1 MKIDRKRTLKSSLLR
16 RLLSEQL
23 EDRRLLAAGPYAPA
37 AGQEGS
43 TAIADDSTAIVAWA
57 TSVESYSPGAEV
69 DIAFQ
74 TPERSLGAP
83 DGTPGDVVSLG
94 RGGEITLQ
102 FENPIRDGLG
112 PDFAVFEN
120 GFSDT
125 FLELAFVEVSSN
137 GTDFVRF
144 TNDSLTD
151 GPVDTF
157 GAVDPTEINNLAGK
171 FRHLFGTP
179 FDLSELVGADP
190 NLDVNRVTHVRLVD
204 IVGDGSAT
212 DSSGDVIYDPF
223 PTTGSAGFDLDAIA
237 VLNQSSVVRDV
248 IDFEDVGQ
256 SLSAESAFI
265 GPVSGGTNVTGP
277 FGDMVTV
284 GEFDSGTLTFN
295 NAHSLDFGSW
305 NQWGYS
311 NSTDTTTPGFTN
323 QFSSFAGGG
332 ADDSDTFGILFVDQS
347 DFFEPPTISRPDGDN
362 RQFES
367 LRVTNTTFTA
377 LSVRDGDSFAKMF
390 GGPTGDDPDFLLL
403 TITGKSDVDT
413 VIGTIDFYLADFR
426 FEDNTQ
432 DFIVDQWTEVD
443 LTSIA
448 DAAELEFSITSSDV
462 GPFGL
467 NTPAYAAI
475 DDITLVAPALSVDI
489 ANAEVSE
496 SSGTDATTVRISR
509 PEADAGA
516 VVVAIEPVDPSIAT
530 VPTLVTIEAGE
541 QFVDF
546 TIDVIGNE
554 ISGPDQT
561 IAISASAVGF
571 VSSSK
576 SLVIVDDDQPTLTV
590 NLDSTLVEG
599 ETLTATVVRSG
610 VDLTSPLSVEVQ
622 ADDSGLVTV
631 DQTVVI
637 PAGLSSQT
645 FTVEAIDDS
654 TVRPTTT
661 VELLV
666 SATDFESGLASFEV
680 TDNDQPSLFAEFVP
694 AAVSE
699 SVSGSVATFE
709 DFGASLTSESFYNGS
724 DGAGGFT
731 SGELAFNNSYNFDF
745 DVFSGWAVSN
755 TTDVTTPGFTN
766 QYSAFTGAGAFA
778 SDSYAVAAAFIT
790 PTITRDESSGSFQSI
805 EITNTTFAALSILQ
819 GDSFAKQFGG
829 DSGDDPDFFLLTIEG
844 FDSSDD
850 SVGTIDFYLADY
862 RFEDNSQDFIVDS
875 WTTVDLSPL
884 GDATELQFSLSSSD
898 VGDFG
903 INTPAYFA
911 VDNVT
916 LASETSDPML
926 RISRNTTLNSEA
938 LPVQLTV
945 DSANSIVVPEF
956 VEIPANQTSVSVPV
970 RVVDDLLFGVD
981 QLVSVTADAEN
992 HTSSTSSLNII
1003 EDDQATIT
1011 LSVLDPSVSEASGLG
1026 RLVVYR
1032 NSVDL
1037 SSPLQVNLSVDAENQ
1052 ITIDSQV
1059 TIPAGSRSFEI
1070 EFLAVDNDQVDED
1083 RQILV
1088 TGSAIGFL
1096 DGQSSF
1102 EIIDDEQALS
1112 VQFDVNSIS
1121 ESDAL
1126 PTATFEELG
1135 ARLASESFDNGSD
1148 LSGGFTSGPLDLN
1161 NVFDPTFGSWSGWS
1175 ISNTTDTTTP
1185 GFGNQFSAFTGSGAL
1200 GSDTYAV
1207 ANAFPGGT
1215 VPTLSRNDGG
1225 VGFES
1230 LLVTNTTFAAQS
1242 ILQGDSFARQF
1253 GGESGNDPDFF
1264 LLHIEG
1270 FDSAEQSVGVID
1282 FYLADYRFNDNS
1294 LDFLVDEW
1302 TTVDL
1307 SGLTNAVELQFSL
1320 TSSDVGAFGLNTPA
1334 FFAVDQVSVSEPNAN
1349 SITGTVSR
1357 SGDDLSEPLTV
1368 ELQSDATE
1376 VSFPS
1381 TVVIAA
1387 GESSASFAVAPVDD
1401 ALVDGDQTV
1410 DLILSADSFQEAT
1423 TSITVVDDDEATL
1436 TLTLSNSSVSESDG
1450 DQAATL
1456 LVHRNSADLDSP
1468 LQVDLSFDTENQIT
1482 IDSQVTIPVGSRSV
1496 ELDFSVLDN
1505 DQVDEDRQIVL
1516 TGSATGF
1523 LDGQSSLEIINDDE
1537 ALSVQFDVDSIS
1549 ESDALPTATF
1559 EELGARLASE
1569 SFDNG
1574 SDLSGGFTSGPLD
1587 LNNVFDPT
1595 FGSWSGW
1602 SISNTTDTTTP
1613 GFGNQFSAFTG
1624 SGALGSDTYAV
1635 ANAFPGGTVPTL
1647 SRNDGGVGFESLLVT
1662 NTTFAAQS
1670 ILQGDSFARQFGGE
1684 SGNDPDFFL
1693 LHIEGFDSAE
1703 QSVGVI
1709 DFYLADYRF
1718 NDNSLDF
1725 LVDEWTTVDLSG
1737 LTNAVELQFSLTSSD
1752 VGAFGLNTPAFFAV
1766 DQVSVSEPN
1775 ANSITGTVS
1784 RSGDDL
1790 SEPLTVELQS
1800 DATEV
1805 SFPSTVVIAAGES
1818 SASFAVAPVDD
1829 ALVDGDQTVD
1839 LILSADSFQEATTS
1853 ITVVDD
1859 DEATLTLTLS
1869 NSSVSE
1875 SDGDQA
1881 ATLLVHRNTLRDV
1894 DSPTINL
1901 VGSDDFSL
1909 GDDVTIPANSASVE
1923 VTVGVV
1929 DNDRVDG
1936 DRELSIIASA
1946 AGFLGSS
1953 SALTVQDD
1961 EVAGFTVIE
1970 TGDGTTVDERS
1981 GEDQIQVVL
1990 AAEPL
1995 SDVVVDLISS
2005 SGDVRS
2011 SLDQLTFTPANWN
2024 QPQFVTIIG
2033 VPDLTL
2039 GDSPVDFSFTINGEQ
2054 SNALF
2059 VDLGDQSVSVT
2070 VIDHQ
2075 PDSIVLEV
2083 GQGEIVLTDLAREI
2097 EFGRSDESGIQVVGN
2112 ELTQGLFIEDLS
2124 PVAVDVDVD
2133 VDVDLAGGDDDVTL
2147 FGSAFTSIEGGEG
2160 HDRLIIG
2167 LTGEI
2172 GLVEFL
2178 RDRVTGF
2185 EEVQLGDDVILTIDT
2200 ANLDQV
2206 TGTENTLLINVTGDE
2221 LVRFEGTGQQIEPLI
2236 VEDRLVQVIQFGEQ
2250 FIQLLTNRPLQN
2262 GFIRHDV
2269 DQSGSV
2275 TASDALSIINE
2286 LAIAEESESPPVV
2299 DVEDFEGNFYDV
2311 NGDNRVTALDALQVI
2326 NELAR
2331 QSLLVDSEA
2340 VAFAPAPNDDDDE
2353 EFGSSIN
2360 SEAVDFIFGEL
2371 F

>member
-1 MKIDRKRTLKSSLLR
+1 
-16 RLLSEQL
+16 
-23 EDRRLLAAGPYAPA
+23 
-37 AGQEGS
+37 
-43 TAIADDSTAIVAWA
+43 
-57 TSVESYSPGAEV
+57 
-69 DIAFQ
+69 
-74 TPERSLGAP
+74 
-83 DGTPGDVVSLG
+83 
-94 RGGEITLQ
+94 
-102 FENPIRDGLG
+102 
-112 PDFAVFEN
+112 
-120 GFSDT
+120 
-125 FLELAFVEVSSN
+125 
-137 GTDFVRF
+137 
-144 TNDSLTD
+144 
-151 GPVDTF
+151 
-157 GAVDPTEINNLAGK
+157 
-171 FRHLFGTP
+171 
-179 FDLSELVGADP
+179 
-190 NLDVNRVTHVRLVD
+190 
-204 IVGDGSAT
+204 
-212 DSSGDVIYDPF
+212 
-223 PTTGSAGFDLDAIA
+223 
-237 VLNQSSVVRDV
+237 
-248 IDFEDVGQ
+248 
-256 SLSAESAFI
+256 
-265 GPVSGGTNVTGP
+265 
-277 FGDMVTV
+277 
-284 GEFDSGTLTFN
+284 
-295 NAHSLDFGSW
+295 
-305 NQWGYS
+305 
-311 NSTDTTTPGFTN
+311 
-323 QFSSFAGGG
+323 
-332 ADDSDTFGILFVDQS
+332 
-347 DFFEPPTISRPDGDN
+347 
-362 RQFES
+362 
-367 LRVTNTTFTA
+367 
-377 LSVRDGDSFAKMF
+377 MF

-1282 FYLADYRFNDNS
+1282 FYLADYRFD
-1294 LDFLVDEW
+1294 
-1302 TTVDL
+1302 
-1307 SGLTNAVELQFSL
+1307 
-1320 TSSDVGAFGLNTPA
+1320 
-1334 FFAVDQVSVSEPNAN
+1334 
-1349 SITGTVSR
+1349 
-1357 SGDDLSEPLTV
+1357 
-1368 ELQSDATE
+1368 
-1376 VSFPS
+1376 
-1381 TVVIAA
+1381 
-1387 GESSASFAVAPVDD
+1387 
-1401 ALVDGDQTV
+1401 
-1410 DLILSADSFQEAT
+1410 
-1423 TSITVVDDDEATL
+1423 
-1436 TLTLSNSSVSESDG
+1436 
-1450 DQAATL
+1450 
-1456 LVHRNSADLDSP
+1456 
-1468 LQVDLSFDTENQIT
+1468 
-1482 IDSQVTIPVGSRSV
+1482 
-1496 ELDFSVLDN
+1496 
-1505 DQVDEDRQIVL
+1505 
-1516 TGSATGF
+1516 
-1523 LDGQSSLEIINDDE
+1523 
-1537 ALSVQFDVDSIS
+1537 
-1549 ESDALPTATF
+1549 
-1559 EELGARLASE
+1559 
-1569 SFDNG
+1569 
-1574 SDLSGGFTSGPLD
+1574 
-1587 LNNVFDPT
+1587 
-1595 FGSWSGW
+1595 
-1602 SISNTTDTTTP
+1602 
-1613 GFGNQFSAFTG
+1613 
-1624 SGALGSDTYAV
+1624 
-1635 ANAFPGGTVPTL
+1635 
-1647 SRNDGGVGFESLLVT
+1647 
-1662 NTTFAAQS
+1662 
-1670 ILQGDSFARQFGGE
+1670 
-1684 SGNDPDFFL
+1684 
-1693 LHIEGFDSAE
+1693 
-1703 QSVGVI
+1703 
-1709 DFYLADYRF
+1709 
-1718 NDNSLDF
+1718 DNSLDF

-2133 VDVDLAGGDDDVTL
+2133 LAGGDDNVTL